1 MNKQIKQMN
10 SKSVICGTEIY
21 KSMAYEIK
29 NLQFAKRKSIICKME
44 ICNFK
49 NGMCNLQTKL
59 CAENIAGRKNELSH
73 SVWLHLVSQ
82 IAVNC
87 QQQQPCRSNKRKN
100 SKSLQNFN
108 KPS

>member
-21 KSMAYEIK
+21 KSMACEIR

-49 NGMCNLQTKL
+49 NGMCNLQ
-59 CAENIAGRKNELSH
+59 NEIMCGKH
-73 SVWLHLVSQ
+73 RR
-82 IAVNC
+82 
-87 QQQQPCRSNKRKN
+87 PEG
-100 SKSLQNFN
+100 
-108 KPS
+108 